1 MTIIKIY
8 LNIFSLLMNVLYD
21 VIGKSFMIAKDLKEY
36 QILLNNSN

>member
-1 MTIIKIY
+1 MIKNY
-8 LNIFSLLMNVLYD
+8 LNIFSLLINVLYV